1 MNQIPDDKNICFKK
15 VDYDLAG
22 LLHYI
27 DIGDI
32 GLPDIQ
38 RPFVWPNTKVRDL
51 FDSMYRGFPV
61 GYLLFWSN
69 EAIGNT
75 RSIGTEDKQHD
86 IPNLLI
92 VDGQQRLT
100 SLYAVFRGKTV
111 IDSDYRNR
119 KIEIAF
125 NPFEGKFEVTDAA
138 IRKDP
143 LWISNI
149 SDLWAV
155 HSTSYSAIKSFVKRL
170 ETHREV
176 SAEEEKIIAGNIDRL
191 FDVQKFPFTALEI
204 SPAVDEESVSDIFV
218 RINSLGAKLNQADFI
233 LTLLSVFWEEGRKEL
248 ESFCRDSYFPGK
260 TSNEPSS
267 FNYFIQP
274 HPGELL
280 RVSVA
285 IGFYRGRLKSVYHV
299 LRGKDPDTDEY
310 SPQMRDRQFSILK
323 QAQKD
328 MLNLTNW
335 HMFFSCLVAAGY
347 RGSEMINS
355 NVTLL
360 YAYAMFLIGRTRF
373 GLSHY
378 ELEKLIGRWFVATSI
393 SSRYIGSFESE
404 VDGDLRKLKDLT
416 NKDEFIRTLDS
427 IINTTLTSDFWTINI
442 PERLDSSSAVNPQY
456 LAYLASQNK
465 LYAPVLFS
473 NKKIYELLDPV
484 LHPNKKP
491 LEKHHLFP
499 RAWLERQGINEINR
513 INQIANFA
521 LLEWPDN
528 ISISDDPPSEYVPE
542 MKKRFSDEEWKNMCD
557 LHALPEGWEN
567 MTYDLFLQERRK
579 LMANIIKRG
588 YEILL

>member
-15 VDYDLAG
+15 VDYDLSG

-69 EAIGNT
+69 ASIVNT
-75 RSIGTEDKQHD
+75 RTIGTEDKQHD

-100 SLYAVFRGKTV
+100 SLYSVFRGKTV
-111 IDSDYRNR
+111 IDGDYRNR
-119 KIEIAF
+119 KIEIGF
-125 NPFEGKFEVTDAA
+125 NPLEGKFEVTDAP
-138 IRKDP
+138 IRKNP

-155 HSTSYSAIKSFVKRL
+155 HANSYSAIKSFVKRL
-170 ETHREV
+170 ETTRGITE
-176 SAEEEKIIAGNIDRL
+176 EEEKVIACNIDRL
-191 FDVQKFPFTALEI
+191 FDIQKYPFTALEI
-204 SPAVDEESVSDIFV
+204 SPAVDEEAVADIFV

-248 ESFCRDSYFPGK
+248 EAFCRDSYFPPMAS
-260 TSNEPSS
+260 TVPSS

-285 IGFYRGRLKSVYHV
+285 TGFYRGRLKSIYHV

-310 SPQMRDRQFSILK
+310 SPQMRDRQFDILK
-323 QAQKD
+323 KAQKE
-328 MLNLTNW
+328 MLNLTDW
-335 HMFFSCLVAAGY
+335 HMFLQCLVAAGY
-347 RGSEMINS
+347 RGSEMVNS
-355 NVTLL
+355 NVTLI
-360 YAYAMFLIGRTRF
+360 YAYAMFLIGRNKF

-378 ELEKLIGRWFVATSI
+378 ELEKLIGRWYVGTSI

-404 VDGDLRKLKDLT
+404 VDSDLKKLKDL
-416 NKDEFIRTLDS
+416 KSKEDFIRTLDN
-427 IINTTLTSDFWTINI
+427 IINTTLTSDFWAINI
-442 PERLDSSSAVNPQY
+442 PERLDSSSAVNPLYFSY
-456 LAYLASQNK
+456 LAALNK
-465 LYAPVLFS
+465 LNAPVLFS
-473 NKKIYELLDPV
+473 NKKVHELLDPV

-491 LEKHHLFP
+491 LDKHHLFP
-499 RAWLERQGINEINR
+499 RAWLERQGIKEINQ

-528 ISISDDPPSEYVPE
+528 IGISDDPPSLYVPIL
-542 MKKRFSDEEWKNMCD
+542 KQRFSDDAWKNMCEV
-557 LHALPEGWEN
+557 HALPDGWEN
-567 MTYDLFLQERRK
+567 MTYDGFLIERRK
-579 LMANIIKRG
+579 LIAKIIKRG

>member
-15 VDYDLAG
+15 VDYDLSG

-69 EAIGNT
+69 ASIVNT

-119 KIEIAF
+119 KIEIGF
-125 NPFEGKFEVTDAA
+125 NPLEGKFEVTDAT
-138 IRKDP
+138 IRKNP

-155 HSTSYSAIKSFVKRL
+155 HATSYSAIKAFVKRL
-170 ETHREV
+170 ETNRGITD
-176 SAEEEKIIAGNIDRL
+176 EEEKVIAGNIDRL
-191 FDVQKFPFTALEI
+191 FDIQKYPFTALEI
-204 SPAVDEESVSDIFV
+204 SPAVDEEAVADIFV

-233 LTLLSVFWEEGRKEL
+233 LTLLSVFWEDGRKEL
-248 ESFCRDSYFPGK
+248 ESFCRDSYFPPK

-285 IGFYRGRLKSVYHV
+285 IGFFRGRLKSIYHV

-310 SPQMRDRQFSILK
+310 SPQMRDMQFDILK
-323 QAQKD
+323 QAQKE
-328 MLNLTNW
+328 MLNLTDW

-347 RGSEMINS
+347 RGSEMVNS
-355 NVTLL
+355 NVTLI
-360 YAYAMFLIGRTRF
+360 YAYAMFLIGRNKF

-378 ELEKLIGRWFVATSI
+378 ELEKLIGRWYIGTSI

-404 VDGDLRKLKDLT
+404 VDSDLKKVKDLKS
-416 NKDEFIRTLDS
+416 KDEFIRTLDT
-427 IINTTLTSDFWTINI
+427 IINTTLTSDFWAINI
-442 PERLDSSSAVNPQY
+442 PERLDSSSAVNPLY
-456 LAYLASQNK
+456 FAYLAALNK
-465 LYAPVLFS
+465 LNAPVLFS
-473 NKKIYELLDPV
+473 NKKVHELLDPV

-491 LEKHHLFP
+491 LDKHHLFP
-499 RAWLERQGINEINR
+499 RAWLERQGIKEINQ

-528 ISISDDPPSEYVPE
+528 INISDGPPSEYVPILKE
-542 MKKRFSDEEWKNMCD
+542 RFSDDVWKNMCE
-557 LHALPEGWEN
+557 LHALPDGWEN
-567 MTYDLFLQERRK
+567 MTYDVFLQERRK
-579 LMANIIKRG
+579 LIANIIKRG
-588 YEILL
+588 YEILQ

>member
-1 MNQIPDDKNICFKK
+1 MSQIPDDKNICFKK

-69 EAIGNT
+69 AAIGNT

-125 NPFEGKFEVTDAA
+125 NPLEGKFEVTDAA

-149 SDLWAV
+149 SDLWAF
-155 HSTSYSAIKSFVKRL
+155 HATSYSAIKDFVKRL
-170 ETHREV
+170 ESHRGI
-176 SAEEEKIIAGNIDRL
+176 SNDEEKIIAGNIDRL

-233 LTLLSVFWEEGRKEL
+233 LTLLSVFWDEGRKEL
-248 ESFCRDSYFPGK
+248 ESFCRDSYFPPK
-260 TSNEPSS
+260 TNDQPSS

-310 SPQMRDRQFSILK
+310 SPQMRDKQFEILK

-328 MLNLTNW
+328 MLNLTDW

-355 NVTLL
+355 NVTLI
-360 YAYAMFLIGRTRF
+360 YAYAMFLIGRTKF

-404 VDGDLRKLKDLT
+404 VDGDLRKIKDLT
-416 NKDEFIRTLDS
+416 NKEDFIKTLDN
-427 IINTTLTSDFWTINI
+427 IINTTLTSDFWTINL

-456 LAYLASQNK
+456 FAYLAAQNK
-465 LYAPVLFS
+465 LNANVLFS
-473 NKKIYELLDPV
+473 NKKIHELLDPV

-528 ISISDDPPSEYVPE
+528 ISISDGPPSDYVSE
-542 MKKRFSDEEWKNMCD
+542 LKKRFPDETWKNMCE
-557 LHALPEGWEN
+557 LHSLPDGWEN
-567 MTYDLFLQERRK
+567 MPYDLFLEERRK

>member
-15 VDYDLAG
+15 VDYDLSG

-69 EAIGNT
+69 ASIVNT
-75 RSIGTEDKQHD
+75 RSIGTEGKQHD

-111 IDSDYRNR
+111 IDSDYRDR
-119 KIEIAF
+119 KIEIGF
-125 NPFEGKFEVTDAA
+125 NPLEGKFEVTDAT
-138 IRKDP
+138 IRKNP

-155 HSTSYSAIKSFVKRL
+155 HATSYSAIKSFVKRL
-170 ETHREV
+170 ETNR
-176 SAEEEKIIAGNIDRL
+176 AITDEEEKVIAGNIDRL
-191 FDVQKFPFTALEI
+191 FDIQKYPFTALEI
-204 SPAVDEESVSDIFV
+204 SPAVDEEAVADIFV

-248 ESFCRDSYFPGK
+248 ESFCRDSYFPPQ
-260 TSNEPSS
+260 TSTVASS

-285 IGFYRGRLKSVYHV
+285 IGFYRGRLKSIYHV

-310 SPQMRDRQFSILK
+310 TPQMRDSQFDILK
-323 QAQKD
+323 RAQKE
-328 MLNLTNW
+328 MLNLTDW

-355 NVTLL
+355 NVTLI
-360 YAYAMFLIGRTRF
+360 YAYAIFLIGRNKF
-373 GLSHY
+373 GLTHY

-404 VDGDLRKLKDLT
+404 VDGDLRKLKDLKS
-416 NKDEFIRTLDS
+416 KDDFIRTLDN
-427 IINTTLTSDFWTINI
+427 IINTTLTADFWTINV
-442 PERLDSSSAVNPQY
+442 PEKLDSSSAVNPQY
-456 LAYLASQNK
+456 FAYLAALNK
-465 LYAPVLFS
+465 LNAPVLFS
-473 NKKIYELLDPV
+473 NKKVHELLDPV

-491 LEKHHLFP
+491 LDKHHLFP
-499 RAWLERQGINEINR
+499 RAWLERQGIKEINH

-528 ISISDDPPSEYVPE
+528 ISISDGPPSEYVPLL
-542 MKKRFSDEEWKNMCD
+542 KNRFSVEAWGNMCE

-567 MTYDLFLQERRK
+567 MAYDVFLTERRK
-579 LMANIIKRG
+579 LIAEVIKRG
-588 YEILL
+588 YDILL

>member
-69 EAIGNT
+69 AGISDT
-75 RSIGTEDKQHD
+75 RNIGTEDKQHD

-119 KIEIAF
+119 KIEIGF
-125 NPFEGKFEVTDAA
+125 NPLEGKFEVTDAA
-138 IRKDP
+138 IRKNP

-149 SDLWAV
+149 SDLWSV
-155 HSTSYSAIKSFVKRL
+155 HATSYSAIKSFVKRL
-170 ETHREV
+170 ETNRGITD
-176 SAEEEKIIAGNIDRL
+176 EEEKVIAGNIDRL
-191 FDVQKFPFTALEI
+191 FDIQKYPFTALEI
-204 SPAVDEESVSDIFV
+204 SPAVDEEAVADIFV

-248 ESFCRDSYFPGK
+248 EAFCRDSYFPPK
-260 TSNEPSS
+260 TSTEPSS

-285 IGFYRGRLKSVYHV
+285 IGFYRGRLKSIYHV

-310 SPQMRDRQFSILK
+310 SSQIRDGQFDILK
-323 QAQKD
+323 KAQAE

-335 HMFFSCLVAAGY
+335 HMFFNCLVAAGY
-347 RGSEMINS
+347 RGSEMVNS
-355 NVTLL
+355 NVTLI
-360 YAYAMFLIGRTRF
+360 YAYAMFLIGRNKF

-378 ELEKLIGRWFVATSI
+378 ELEKLIGRWYVGTSI

-404 VDGDLRKLKDLT
+404 VDGDLKKLKDLST
-416 NKDEFIRTLDS
+416 KEDYIKTLNT
-427 IINTTLTSDFWTINI
+427 IISTTLTSDFWSINI
-442 PERLDSSSAVNPQY
+442 PEKLDSSSAVNPLY
-456 LAYLASQNK
+456 FAYLAALNK
-465 LYAPVLFS
+465 LNAPVLFS
-473 NKKIYELLDPV
+473 NKKVHELLDPV

-491 LEKHHLFP
+491 LDKHHLFP
-499 RAWLERQGINEINR
+499 RAWLEKNVTKEINQ

-528 ISISDDPPSEYVPE
+528 IDISDDPPSVYVPILR
-542 MKKRFSDEEWKNMCD
+542 KRFSDDVWKNMCE
-557 LHALPEGWEN
+557 LHALPDGWEN
-567 MTYDLFLQERRK
+567 MSYEVFLVERRK
-579 LMANIIKRG
+579 LIATIIKRG

>member
-15 VDYDLAG
+15 VDYDLSG

-69 EAIGNT
+69 ASIVNT

-119 KIEIAF
+119 KIEIGF
-125 NPFEGKFEVTDAA
+125 NPLEGKFEVTDAT
-138 IRKDP
+138 IRKNP

-155 HSTSYSAIKSFVKRL
+155 HANSYSAIKSFVKRL
-170 ETHREV
+170 ETNRGITD
-176 SAEEEKIIAGNIDRL
+176 EEEKIIAGNIDRL
-191 FDVQKFPFTALEI
+191 FDIQKYPFTALEI
-204 SPAVDEESVSDIFV
+204 SPAVDEEAVADIFV

-233 LTLLSVFWEEGRKEL
+233 LTLLSVFWEGGRKEL
-248 ESFCRDSYFPGK
+248 ESFCRDSYFPPK
-260 TSNEPSS
+260 TSSEPSS

-285 IGFYRGRLKSVYHV
+285 IGFFRGRLKSIYHV

-310 SPQMRDRQFSILK
+310 SPQMRDRQFDILK
-323 QAQKD
+323 QAQKE
-328 MLNLTNW
+328 MLNLTDW

-347 RGSEMINS
+347 RGSEMVNS
-355 NVTLL
+355 TVTLI
-360 YAYAMFLIGRTRF
+360 YAYAMFLIGRNKF
-373 GLSHY
+373 GLSYY
-378 ELEKLIGRWFVATSI
+378 ELEKLIGRWYVGTSI
-393 SSRYIGSFESE
+393 SSRYVGSFESE
-404 VDGDLRKLKDLT
+404 VDSDLKKLKDLKS
-416 NKDEFIRTLDS
+416 KDEFIRTLDN
-427 IINTTLTSDFWTINI
+427 IINTTLTSDFWAINI
-442 PERLDSSSAVNPQY
+442 PERLDSSSAVNPLY
-456 LAYLASQNK
+456 FAYLAALNK
-465 LYAPVLFS
+465 LNAPVLFS
-473 NKKIYELLDPV
+473 NKKVHELLDPV

-491 LEKHHLFP
+491 LDKHHLFP
-499 RAWLERQGINEINR
+499 RAWLERQGIKEINQ

-528 ISISDDPPSEYVPE
+528 INISDGPPSEYVPILKE
-542 MKKRFSDEEWKNMCD
+542 RFSADVWKNMCE
-557 LHALPEGWEN
+557 LHALPDGWEN

-579 LMANIIKRG
+579 LIANIIKRG